1 MSSTNGH
8 KGIDVVAFD
17 GDDTLWH
24 SESHFVDAHER
35 FCSLVAP
42 YVDDRGLIDEQ
53 VVATER
59 QNLAIY
65 GYGAKAFTLSLI
77 ETAIELTAGRIT
89 SREISAILDVG
100 KTLLDHPV
108 ELLEGVDEVVGEPAE
123 TGRRLIVV
131 TKGDLFHQEAK
142 VAGSGPGRPL
152 RPGGDRV
159 REGRGHLPPGHGRRR
174 VEPQRFL
181 MIGNSVRS
189 DVLPVVELGGH
200 AAHLPYMYTWEL
212 EHVPDADAARQ
223 GFHELSSIRELPAW
237 SSASTPEPVSAR
249 RRARPGTG
257 RGGRVPRVPPLQGL
271 ALAAVGDA
279 PHRPLVGPAHGVERG
294 PERGADAG
302 VGGVLH
308 HPAEGTALDLPA
320 DLAAELEVQA
330 LVVDRPRPV
339 GLHEDPVVGAGD
351 HLVQRRVAGQ
361 QPDVRHADHR
371 AAGPARRPAPCRPRT
386 GRAGAPSPGPTARR
400 PTGRPARCRPP
411 ARDALVVVAE
421 AAHARAGWRRR

>member
-35 FCSLVAP
+35 FCGLVAP
-42 YVDDRGLIDEQ
+42 YVDDRGLIDEK

-77 ETAIELTAGRIT
+77 ETAIQLTAGRIT

-108 ELLEGVDEVVGEPAE
+108 ELLEGVDEVVGELAE

-142 VAGSGPGRPL
+142 VAGSGL
-152 RPGGDRV
+152 ADRFARV
-159 REGRGHLPPGHGRRR
+159 EIVSEKDVATYRRVMASAE

-200 AAHLPYMYTWEL
+200 AAHLPYRYTWEL

-223 GFHELSSIRELPAW
+223 GFHELRSIRELPA
-237 SSASTPEPVSAR
+237 
-249 RRARPGTG
+249 
-257 RGGRVPRVPPLQGL
+257 L
-271 ALAAVGDA
+271 
-279 PHRPLVGPAHGVERG
+279 VERL
-294 PERGADAG
+294 DA
-302 VGGVLH
+302 
-308 HPAEGTALDLPA
+308 
-320 DLAAELEVQA
+320 
-330 LVVDRPRPV
+330 
-339 GLHEDPVVGAGD
+339 
-351 HLVQRRVAGQ
+351 
-361 QPDVRHADHR
+361 
-371 AAGPARRPAPCRPRT
+371 
-386 GRAGAPSPGPTARR
+386 
-400 PTGRPARCRPP
+400 
-411 ARDALVVVAE
+411 
-421 AAHARAGWRRR
+421 